1 MHIQSVCQVN
11 SKPIFGRHVR
21 HSVRILFIAQ
31 RLGPMPSA
39 RQFDLAGPRAC
50 SARWRHVHRNHQTV
64 LDDVPQ
70 SDPAAFLRQ
79 IQAECFHLGLVL
91 VVVMIHS
98 HYIKARSQY
107 AG

>member
-1 MHIQSVCQVN
+1 MLGTPYGYGSLRKGWGPCQVFDN
-11 SKPIFGRHVR
+11 LISRAREHV
-21 HSVRILFIAQ
+21 
-31 RLGPMPSA
+31 P
-39 RQFDLAGPRAC
+39 
-50 SARWRHVHRNHQTV
+50 ARWRHVHRNHQTV

-79 IQAECFHLGLVL
+79 IQTECFHLGLVL

-98 HYIKARSQY
+98 HYIEARSQY